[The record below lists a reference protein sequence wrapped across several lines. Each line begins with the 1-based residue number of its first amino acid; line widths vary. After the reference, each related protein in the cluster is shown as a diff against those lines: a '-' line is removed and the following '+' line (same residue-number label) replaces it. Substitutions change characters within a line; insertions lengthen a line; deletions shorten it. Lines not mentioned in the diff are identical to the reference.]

1 MPDKVIHEMIS
12 AYSIGCMDKENY
24 INFKDYIDA
33 GGELPYRELGEF
45 QNLIAMIPLILELE
59 LPDIKLKDTVA
70 KKLIGMQ
77 DEIKA
82 KMKEKLTKATGM
94 KTGSTQPPPTQQ
106 VKKANLT
113 KEYITESFERS
124 SQKKAEQKTVK
135 PAVARTGSSWSLW
148 IAFIVVVVLLLGTVF
163 YFKSLNSSLNDDL
176 TNLRSQITDLQDEI
190 SSNREFL
197 SNYNS
202 LIEFFIYKDIVV
214 IDLSP
219 ADENSNAWGKLFIA
233 YGQLKAL
240 LELNNVPALSPD
252 ESFQLW
258 IVSKGVSYS
267 LGIFKP
273 AMNQRYFEIPQLP
286 YLSKEELEL
295 ARLTVEPRDGSEAP
309 QGRTE
314 LFGVIAE
321 QPTRRRR

>member
-45 QNLIAMIPLILELE
+45 QNLISMIPLILELE
-59 LPDIKLKDTVA
+59 LPDIKLKDAVA

-82 KMKEKLTKATGM
+82 KMKEKQTKTPSM
-94 KTGSTQPPPTQQ
+94 KTDTTQQPPMQQ
-106 VKKANLT
+106 VKKTNIT
-113 KEYITESFERS
+113 KEYLTESFERS
-124 SQKKAEQKTVK
+124 SQKKAEQKAVK
-135 PAVARTGSSWSLW
+135 PGAVKPGSSLGLW
-148 IAFIVVVVLLLGTVF
+148 IAFVVIVVLLLGTVF
-163 YFKSLNSSLNDDL
+163 YFYNLNKSLNNNL
-176 TNLRSQITDLQDEI
+176 TTLRSQITDLQDEI

-202 LIEFFIYKDIVV
+202 LIEFFSYKDIVV

-219 ADENSNAWGKLFIA
+219 ADDNSNAWGKLFIA

-267 LGIFKP
+267 LGIFRP

-309 QGRTE
+309 QGKTE
-314 LFGVIAE
+314 LFGVITE
-321 QPTRRRR
+321 QPTKRRR